1 MSAGRTSL
9 ARFKRPNADDNVVL
23 KEPIKALH
31 WEGDAIM
38 LNMTIDQILPGTA
51 QRLPGKIALIFG
63 ERTVSYSE
71 LERLTNQAANGL
83 KALGVD
89 KGDRV
94 TLFAPNSVEWVISY
108 IGIAKAGGVVN
119 PVNAMLTAEELAYV
133 VKDCSAK
140 VLMTTAER
148 AGAAQYLKN
157 DGDLKEIVVLGGAAI
172 AGTISFDN
180 MLSGQADT
188 FDPPGNVPKELS
200 TICYTSGTTGF
211 PKGAMLDHRSVVLN
225 AAMTAAMNVRTE
237 RDVQLTGLPLPHV
250 YGTVVMNL
258 SFLLGLTFVM
268 LEKFDARLALE
279 SIARHKV
286 TIIDGVPTMYLYILA
301 YPDFD
306 KFDLSSLRVAVVG
319 GQAMPAAKSVEWQKR
334 SGAPILELWGMTELA
349 GPGIMQHSYCENR
362 LGSVGIMMPFMQGRI
377 ADPLDASKTLPD
389 GEVGELMVKGPL
401 NMLGYYGN
409 DAATKETI
417 EPDGWL
423 HSGDLCKMDADGYF
437 YIVDRK
443 KDMILTA
450 GYNIYPA
457 EIERVI
463 AGHPSVAMV
472 GVGAKPDTTK
482 GEIAKAYIVLKS
494 GADANADGILDYCR
508 QHLAAYK
515 MPREVQFVP
524 ALPTT
529 SSGKIMRRQLKTLDQ
544 DTPVEADPVRRR
556 VGAS

>member
-1 MSAGRTSL
+1 MRL
-9 ARFKRPNADDNVVL
+9 A
-23 KEPIKALH
+23 
-31 WEGDAIM
+31 M

-51 QRLPGKIALIFG
+51 ARLPDKTALIFG
-63 ERTVSYSE
+63 DRTFPYRE

-83 KALGVD
+83 KALGVK

-94 TLFAPNSVEWVISY
+94 TLFAQNCWEWVISY
-108 IGIAKAGGVVN
+108 IGIAKAGGVIN
-119 PVNAMLTAEELAYV
+119 PVNAMLTADELAYV
-133 VKDCSAK
+133 VKDCGARI
-140 VLMTTAER
+140 LITTTER
-148 AGAAQYLKN
+148 AKAVLNLKSE
-157 DGDLKEIVVLGGAAI
+157 GSLKEIVILKGAPL
-172 AGTISFDN
+172 AGTISFEQ
-180 MLSGQADT
+180 LVAGQAGT
-188 FDPPGNVPKELS
+188 IEPPGNAPEELS

-211 PKGAMLDHRSVVLN
+211 PKGAMLSHRNVVLN
-225 AAMTAAMNVRTE
+225 AAMTAAMNMRTE
-237 RDVQLTGLPLPHV
+237 HDIQFTGLPLAHV

-268 LEKFDARLALE
+268 LEKFDAQQALE
-279 SIARHKV
+279 SIQRHKV
-286 TIIDGVPTMYLYILA
+286 TILDGVPTMYLYMLA
-301 YPDFD
+301 HPDFA
-306 KFDLSSLRVAVVG
+306 KYDLSSLRVAVVG
-319 GQAMPAAKSVEWQKR
+319 GQAMPPAKTEEWLKR
-334 SGAPILELWGMTELA
+334 IGTPILELWGMTELA

-377 ADPLDASKTLPD
+377 ADPADPSKTLAQ
-389 GEVGELMVKGPL
+389 GEVGELMVKGPF

-409 DAATKETI
+409 EKATRETI

-472 GVGAKPDTTK
+472 GVGAKPDPNK

-494 GADANADGILDYCR
+494 GAAADANSIFDYCR

-529 SSGKIMRRQLKTLDQ
+529 SSGKIMRRELKTLDQ
-544 DTPVEADPVRRR
+544 QSASVQASTDRARRPEKATA
-556 VGAS
+556 GTG

>member
-1 MSAGRTSL
+1 
-9 ARFKRPNADDNVVL
+9 
-23 KEPIKALH
+23 
-31 WEGDAIM
+31 M
-38 LNMTIDQILPGTA
+38 LNKTIDQILPETA
-51 QRLPGKIALIFG
+51 KRLPGKVALLFG
-63 ERTVSYSE
+63 ERTLTYDQ

-83 KALGVD
+83 KALGIQ

-94 TLFAPNSVEWVISY
+94 TLFAPNSVEWVVCY
-108 IGIAKAGGVVN
+108 FGIAKAGGVIN

-140 VLMTTAER
+140 VLITTAER
-148 AGAAQYLKN
+148 AGAALDLKS
-157 DGDLKEIVVLGGAAI
+157 GGGLKEIVVLGGSAI
-172 AGTISFDN
+172 AGTISFADL
-180 MLSGQADT
+180 LSGQADAVE
-188 FDPPGNVPKELS
+188 PPGNVPEELS

-225 AAMTAAMNVRTE
+225 AAMTAAMNIRTE
-237 RDVQLTGLPLPHV
+237 RDVQFTGLPLPHV

-258 SFLLGLTFVM
+258 SFLLGLSFAM
-268 LEKFDARLALE
+268 LEKFDAQRALQAIE
-279 SIARHKV
+279 RHKV
-286 TIIDGVPTMYLYILA
+286 SIIDGVPTMYLYMLA
-301 YPDFD
+301 HPDFG

-319 GQAMPAAKSVEWQKR
+319 GQAMPAAKSIEWQER

-377 ADPLDASKTLPD
+377 ADSLDASKTLPD
-389 GEVGELMVKGPL
+389 GEVGELMVKGPF

-409 DAATKETI
+409 EAATRETI

-463 AGHPSVAMV
+463 AGHPAVAMV
-472 GVGAKPDTTK
+472 GVGAKPDATK
-482 GEIAKAYIVLKS
+482 GEIAKAYVVLKPGGS
-494 GADANADGILDYCR
+494 ADAQSILDHCR
-508 QHLAAYK
+508 GHLAAYK
-515 MPREVQFVP
+515 MPREIQFVP

-544 DTPVEADPVRRR
+544 DVRIESGEDSARRR
-556 VGAS
+556 VGAA

>member
-1 MSAGRTSL
+1 
-9 ARFKRPNADDNVVL
+9 
-23 KEPIKALH
+23 
-31 WEGDAIM
+31 M

-51 QRLPGKIALIFG
+51 ERLPDKTALIFG
-63 ERTVSYSE
+63 ERTLTYRE
-71 LERLTNQAANGL
+71 LERLSNQAANGL
-83 KALGVD
+83 KALGVA

-108 IGIAKAGGVVN
+108 IGIAKAGGVLN

-140 VLMTTAER
+140 VLITTAER
-148 AGAAQYLKN
+148 AGAAQHLKN
-157 DGDLKEIVVLGGAAI
+157 GGDLKEIIVLGGAAA
-172 AGTISFDN
+172 AGTISFDD
-180 MLSGQADT
+180 LLTGQADT
-188 FDPPGNVPKELS
+188 VAPPGNLPKELS

-225 AAMTAAMNVRTE
+225 AAMTAAMNMRTE
-237 RDVQLTGLPLPHV
+237 RDVQFTGLPLPHV

-258 SFLLGLTFVM
+258 SFLLGLTFAL
-268 LEKFDARLALE
+268 LEKFDALQALQ
-279 SIARHKV
+279 SIQRHKV
-286 TIIDGVPTMYLYILA
+286 SIMDGVPTMYLYMLA
-301 YPDFD
+301 HPDFD

-319 GQAMPAAKSVEWQKR
+319 GQSMPAAKSVEWQKR

-377 ADPLDASKTLPD
+377 ADPLDPSKTLPN
-389 GEVGELMVKGPL
+389 GEVGELMVKGAF

-409 DAATKETI
+409 DAATRETI

-423 HSGDLCKMDADGYF
+423 HSGDLCKMDDEGYF

-457 EIERVI
+457 EIERVV

-472 GVGAKPDTTK
+472 GVGAKADATK
-482 GEIAKAYIVLKS
+482 GEIAKAYIVLKQGMS
-494 GADANADGILDYCR
+494 ADAKGILDHCR

-515 MPREVQFVP
+515 MPRELQFVA

-544 DTPVEADPVRRR
+544 DQPVESEAVRQR
-556 VGAS
+556 VGAA

>member
-1 MSAGRTSL
+1 
-9 ARFKRPNADDNVVL
+9 
-23 KEPIKALH
+23 
-31 WEGDAIM
+31 M
-38 LNMTIDQILPGTA
+38 LNMTIDQIVPGTA
-51 QRLPGKIALIFG
+51 KRLPDKVALIFG
-63 ERTVSYSE
+63 ERTLTYSE

-83 KALGVD
+83 KALGVA

-108 IGIAKAGGVVN
+108 IGIAKAGAVIN

-148 AGAAQYLKN
+148 AGAAQHLKN

-172 AGTISFDN
+172 PGAISFDA
-180 MLSGQADT
+180 LLPGRADT
-188 FDPPGNVPKELS
+188 IEPPGNLPKELS

-225 AAMTAAMNVRTE
+225 AAMTAAMNMRTE
-237 RDVQLTGLPLPHV
+237 RDVQFTGLPLPHV

-258 SFLLGLTFVM
+258 SFLLGLTFVL
-268 LEKFDARLALE
+268 LEKFDALGALQA
-279 SIARHKV
+279 IARHKV
-286 TIIDGVPTMYLYILA
+286 SIIDGVPTMYLYMLA
-301 YPDFD
+301 HPDFD
-306 KFDLSSLRVAVVG
+306 TSDLSSLRVAVVG
-319 GQAMPAAKSVEWQKR
+319 GQSMPAVKSVEWEKR

-377 ADPLDASKTLPD
+377 ADPLDPSKTLPN
-389 GEVGELMVKGPL
+389 GEVGELMVKGL
-401 NMLGYYGN
+401 FNMLGYYGN
-409 DAATKETI
+409 EAATRETV
-417 EPDGWL
+417 EADGWL
-423 HSGDLCKMDADGYF
+423 HSGDLCKMDDDGYF

-450 GYNIYPA
+450 GYNVYPA

-472 GVGAKPDTTK
+472 GVGAKPDATK
-482 GEIAKAYIVLKS
+482 GEIAKAYIVLKQS
-494 GADANADGILDYCR
+494 ASADAKGILDHCR

-515 MPREVQFVP
+515 MPRELQFVP

-529 SSGKIMRRQLKTLDQ
+529 SSGKIMRRQLKTLDA
-544 DTPVEADPVRRR
+544 DTRDESTSSDLR
-556 VGAS
+556 VGAA